1 MTVYSENS
9 NLSIR
14 HFRAALAVASEGTFA
29 AAAETLS
36 TVPSALT
43 ETIRQIESSTG
54 VRLFDRRRRPVS
66 VTASGSVFLEEA
78 RDVVSRFDSSLRRLR
93 QVGGLQAGN
102 VAVAVAPS
110 LLQRK
115 LAPVLGDFRSRYP
128 AIGITVIDDVAGKV
142 ADIVGSGD
150 ADFGVAARWRD
161 TMGMD
166 YLPCGSD
173 RFGLAC
179 HASHP
184 LAHASGLRL
193 GDIDPAQIISLGA
206 ETGIAQMIASSAAIP
221 DRLRTGQLVA
231 HSTIAQLLMV
241 AQNLGVAL
249 LPEYA
254 AGVLGNQQIVF
265 RHIDDLDLARS
276 HYLLRR
282 SAMSLSPAASALF
295 AMLQGGQS

>member
-1 MTVYSENS
+1 MTWPARWPIS
-9 NLSIR
+9 LG
-14 HFRAALAVASEGTFA
+14 RAMPTSAWRPAGETQWAWTISHA
-29 AAAETLS
+29 A
-36 TVPSALT
+36 
-43 ETIRQIESSTG
+43 QI
-54 VRLFDRRRRPVS
+54 
-66 VTASGSVFLEEA
+66 
-78 RDVVSRFDSSLRRLR
+78 
-93 QVGGLQAGN
+93 
-102 VAVAVAPS
+102 
-110 LLQRK
+110 
-115 LAPVLGDFRSRYP
+115 
-128 AIGITVIDDVAGKV
+128 
-142 ADIVGSGD
+142 GSGWH
-150 ADFGVAARWRD
+150 A
-161 TMGMD
+161 T
-166 YLPCGSD
+166 LPI
-173 RFGLAC
+173 
-179 HASHP
+179 

>member
-128 AIGITVIDDVAGKV
+128 AI
-142 ADIVGSGD
+142 
-150 ADFGVAARWRD
+150 RNYRD
-161 TMGMD
+161 
-166 YLPCGSD
+166 
-173 RFGLAC
+173 R
-179 HASHP
+179 
-184 LAHASGLRL
+184 
-193 GDIDPAQIISLGA
+193 
-206 ETGIAQMIASSAAIP
+206 
-221 DRLRTGQLVA
+221 
-231 HSTIAQLLMV
+231 
-241 AQNLGVAL
+241 
-249 LPEYA
+249 
-254 AGVLGNQQIVF
+254 
-265 RHIDDLDLARS
+265 
-276 HYLLRR
+276 
-282 SAMSLSPAASALF
+282 
-295 AMLQGGQS
+295 